1 VKEVT
6 FVVERYDGSDSYLQE
21 YIFACREGMTVLD
34 ALIEIKEKQD
44 PSLNFTASCR
54 SAICGSCAVRVNGN
68 AVLACDTR
76 LDDLL
81 RRWSSNILTVGP
93 LANFRVISD
102 LVVDWDEKLSR
113 LRAVCPGLIADEGV
127 FGQNGSLQSPRNVDM
142 VHEMWNCNLCGACA
156 SECNKLAQDA
166 ADFLEP
172 FVFTAARKFAED
184 SRSDDPL
191 HHLEPALQN
200 GLWKCF
206 YCQECVTKCPQGV
219 KPAEDISRMREAT
232 MRAGFVKTAGP
243 RHARSFLK
251 DMENT
256 GRLDEIKL
264 GLRTEGLWKSM
275 GRLPLV
281 FRLIARGKIS
291 LRNRPRV
298 ITGHDRLQDMLR
310 LRRGE
315 LKR

>member
-1 VKEVT
+1 MKEVT

-113 LRAVCPGLIADEGV
+113 LRAVCPGLIADEG
-127 FGQNGSLQSPRNVDM
+127 FRAEWLPAIPGMLTWHMR
-142 VHEMWNCNLCGACA
+142 CGIAI
-156 SECNKLAQDA
+156 
-166 ADFLEP
+166 
-172 FVFTAARKFAED
+172 VR
-184 SRSDDPL
+184 
-191 HHLEPALQN
+191 
-200 GLWKCF
+200 
-206 YCQECVTKCPQGV
+206 
-219 KPAEDISRMREAT
+219 
-232 MRAGFVKTAGP
+232 
-243 RHARSFLK
+243 
-251 DMENT
+251 
-256 GRLDEIKL
+256 
-264 GLRTEGLWKSM
+264 GLRLGMQQTCTGC
-275 GRLPLV
+275 GR
-281 FRLIARGKIS
+281 FSGTI
-291 LRNRPRV
+291 RV
-298 ITGHDRLQDMLR
+298 HGCAQICGRFPQ
-310 LRRGE
+310 
-315 LKR
+315 